1 MDVHVPARPDRLS
14 ALDAAFL
21 DLETDRAP
29 LHVGWTMRFDGEP
42 PTLAALRRH
51 IDGRLASLP
60 RFRRRVVEPALGLG
74 DPHWTDDAGFDVA
87 RHVHAMRL
95 APPAGPAELR
105 DLAGVLLATPLDPHR
120 PLWRMAL
127 VTGLQG
133 GGFALV
139 GQAHHALVDGV
150 AALEVAALVL
160 DPLSGALSAPA
171 PAEPWVPAT
180 APSAAGALG
189 AAVRERVSGGAGAAR
204 DLAAAGAG
212 SAAMA
217 RVAGSL
223 ALPAATTA
231 LERSV
236 TRERRVAFAS
246 APLADVREAARRHE
260 ATVNDAL
267 LAASAVALG
276 AALERRGQDPPAA
289 VRVLVPAST
298 RSGGED
304 AAEHGNRITF
314 LAIDLP
320 LGEPDPV
327 RVLRT
332 VRTRTGSRKRDGLAG
347 AGDALLRSADLL
359 PPAGRKA
366 AARAAA
372 RAARFTLVVSSVTGP
387 AAPLALL
394 GRELTGAWPAVPLLD
409 GHALSI
415 GAVSYAGRLHA
426 GIYADADVVPDAA
439 EIARDLERALD
450 ALRTAPQHA
459 GTPWR
464 ARARARRDAARAS

>member
-1 MDVHVPARPDRLS
+1 MRSLVSAEPDRLS

-29 LHVGWTMRFDGEP
+29 LHVGWTMRFAGTAP
-42 PTLAALRRH
+42 SLAALRRH
-51 IDGRLASLP
+51 IDGRLHTLP

-74 DPHWTDDAGFDVA
+74 DPHWADDAGFDVA
-87 RHVHAMRL
+87 RHVHALRL
-95 APPAGPAELR
+95 AAPAGPRELR
-105 DLAGVLLATPLDPHR
+105 DLAGVLLAAPLDRRR
-120 PLWRMAL
+120 PLWRMTL

-133 GGFALV
+133 GGFALA

-160 DPLSGALSAPA
+160 DPAETIAPEGRPAGGWTPAAAPSPAGALGSAVRRRVGDRGA
-171 PAEPWVPAT
+171 AARAVPQA
-180 APSAAGALG
+180 AGIARAAGAL
-189 AAVRERVSGGAGAAR
+189 
-204 DLAAAGAG
+204 L
-212 SAAMA
+212 
-217 RVAGSL
+217 
-223 ALPAATTA
+223 LPAASTG
-231 LERSV
+231 LERSL
-236 TRERRVAFAS
+236 TRERRAAFAT
-246 APLADVREAARRHE
+246 APLDDVRAAAHLHD

-276 AALERRGQDPPAA
+276 AALIRRGERPAS
-289 VRVLVPAST
+289 VRALVPAST
-298 RSGGED
+298 RGTSED
-304 AAEHGNRITF
+304 AADLGNRISF
-314 LAIDLP
+314 LAVDLP
-320 LGEPDPV
+320 LGEPDPA

-332 VRTRTGSRKRDGLAG
+332 VRSRTRSRKAAGDAG

-359 PPAGRKA
+359 PPAGRAA

-387 AAPLALL
+387 AEPLALL

-426 GIYADADVVPDAA
+426 GVYADAEVVPDAA

-450 ALRTAPQHA
+450 ALRTAPPA
-459 GTPWR
+459 TATPWR
-464 ARARARRDAARAS
+464 ARARARRDAARTA

>member
-1 MDVHVPARPDRLS
+1 MSAPVPADPDRLS

-29 LHVGWTMRFDGEP
+29 LHVGWTMRFTGEP
-42 PTLAALRRH
+42 PTLSALRRH
-51 IDGRLASLP
+51 VDGRLAAFP

-74 DPHWTDDAGFDVA
+74 DPHWVDDAGFDVA
-87 RHVHAMRL
+87 RHVHALRL
-95 APPAGPAELR
+95 APPSGPAELR
-105 DLAGVLLATPLDPHR
+105 DLAGVLLASPLEPHR
-120 PLWRMAL
+120 PLWRMTL

-133 GGFALV
+133 GGFALI

-160 DPLSGALSAPA
+160 DPLAAARGAAGGGKR
-171 PAEPWVPAT
+171 WVPGAP
-180 APSAAGALG
+180 PSAAGALG
-189 AAVRERVSGGAGAAR
+189 AAVRQRALGGAGAAR
-204 DLAAAGAG
+204 ELVGGAAGA
-212 SAAMA
+212 A

-223 ALPAATTA
+223 VLPTA
-231 LERSV
+231 STVLEQSR
-236 TRERRVAFAS
+236 TRERRTAFAS
-246 APLADVREAARRHE
+246 APLTDVRDAARRHE

-267 LAASAVALG
+267 LAASAIALG
-276 AALERRGQDPPAA
+276 AALARRGDCPPS
-289 VRVLVPAST
+289 VRALVPAST
-298 RSGGED
+298 RSADED
-304 AAEHGNRITF
+304 AADLGNRISF
-314 LAIDLP
+314 LAVDLP

-327 RVLRT
+327 RVLRA
-332 VRTRTGSRKRDGLAG
+332 VRARTGARKRSGHAG

-359 PPAGRKA
+359 PAAGRKA

-387 AAPLALL
+387 AQPLALL
-394 GRELTGAWPAVPLLD
+394 GREMTGAWPAVPLLD

-415 GAVSYAGRLHA
+415 GALSYAGRLHA
-426 GIYADADVVPDAA
+426 GVYADADVVPDAA

-450 ALRTAPQHA
+450 ALRTAPPLT

-464 ARARARRDAARAS
+464 ARARARRDAARTA

>member
-1 MDVHVPARPDRLS
+1 MPAHPDRLS

-29 LHVGWTMRFDGEP
+29 LHVGWTMRFTGAP
-42 PTLAALRRH
+42 PTLSALRAARR
-51 IDGRLASLP
+51 GPTSALP

-74 DPHWTDDAGFDVA
+74 DPHWADDAGFDIA
-87 RHVHAMRL
+87 RHVHALRL
-95 APPAGPAELR
+95 AAPAGAGELR
-105 DLAGVLLATPLDPHR
+105 DLAGVLLASPLDPHR
-120 PLWRMAL
+120 PLWRMTL

-133 GGFALV
+133 GGFALI

-160 DPLSGALSAPA
+160 DPLAATAAGATPGDR
-171 PAEPWVPAT
+171 WVPGAP
-180 APSAAGALG
+180 PSAAGALG
-189 AAVRERVSGGAGAAR
+189 AAVRQRVSGGATAARELVGSAGGAA
-204 DLAAAGAG
+204 DA
-212 SAAMA
+212 A

-223 ALPAATTA
+223 ALPTATTA
-231 LERSV
+231 LERSL
-236 TRERRVAFAS
+236 TRERRTAFAS
-246 APLADVREAARRHE
+246 APLSDVREAARRHD

-267 LAASAVALG
+267 LAASAIALG
-276 AALERRGQDPPAA
+276 AALERRGDCPRT
-289 VRVLVPAST
+289 VRALVPAST
-298 RSGGED
+298 RSSTED
-304 AAEHGNRITF
+304 AAGHGNRIAF

-327 RVLRT
+327 RVLRA
-332 VRTRTGSRKRDGLAG
+332 VRARTGARKRAGNAG

-359 PPAGRKA
+359 PPTGRKA

-415 GAVSYAGRLHA
+415 GALSYAGRLHA
-426 GIYADADVVPDAA
+426 GVYADADVVPDAA

-450 ALRTAPQHA
+450 ALRTAPLQT

-464 ARARARRDAARAS
+464 TRARARRDAARAG